1 MNATK
6 IVEILEDFVRVNN
19 DEKCITFDGV
29 WGIGKTYA
37 LEKWLKS
44 FSERKTFGNECYKVI
59 YISLFGIKN
68 SDDLINKII
77 NKISKFKDVLKKIKK
92 SISGMSLGIGGY
104 SISVP
109 SLFEFNDLPKINK
122 GNYLFIFDDL
132 ERKGTELD
140 LRSLFSIIEQLNQ
153 NNNVK
158 VVSIINS
165 SKLGD
170 LSEYLNYKEKV
181 CDKTYKIN
189 EVDYQ
194 VVKKIINKGL
204 SFDAHLEAEEVINKY
219 NLKNLRTFKKINRFI
234 SKILSNSELFN
245 DDVIKKHVCQCVC
258 LIVSQVED
266 NLFGEFDFDAAKSKA
281 EGIFEDIIE
290 IRKTKFE
297 DVKDLNLKNLCDN
310 VCSEMRLDY
319 GTFEWEIVEN
329 IYLEYLH
336 CESQLNFIKSNTPE
350 HWHVNNKLKEMFYYD
365 TSEKI
370 TYLKECIVLLLKKR
384 FTEITIIVII

>member
-6 IVEILEDFVRVNN
+6 MVEILEGFVRANN

-29 WGIGKTYA
+29 WGIGKTYS

-92 SISGMSLGIGGY
+92 SISGMSLGVGRY

-165 SKLGD
+165 SKLDD
-170 LSEYLNYKEKV
+170 LSEYFNYKEKV

-189 EVDYQ
+189 EVDHQ

-204 SFDAHLEAEEVINKY
+204 SFDAYLEAEEVI
-219 NLKNLRTFKKINRFI
+219 KKI
-234 SKILSNSELFN
+234 
-245 DDVIKKHVCQCVC
+245 
-258 LIVSQVED
+258 
-266 NLFGEFDFDAAKSKA
+266 
-281 EGIFEDIIE
+281 
-290 IRKTKFE
+290 
-297 DVKDLNLKNLCDN
+297 
-310 VCSEMRLDY
+310 
-319 GTFEWEIVEN
+319 
-329 IYLEYLH
+329 
-336 CESQLNFIKSNTPE
+336 
-350 HWHVNNKLKEMFYYD
+350 
-365 TSEKI
+365 
-370 TYLKECIVLLLKKR
+370 
-384 FTEITIIVII
+384 